1 MSFPPGLICTTSL
14 RGAGVPHVFLLIC
27 AQYYFSSM
35 KDYCGIM
42 WYVQRVVYYNTTV
55 ACSSN
60 NTVKVY
66 SFEYLLPVQVY
77 LVKLTERAKS
87 LHKRQVWLVNI
98 EEIEIEGTLK

>member
-1 MSFPPGLICTTSL
+1 
-14 RGAGVPHVFLLIC
+14 
-27 AQYYFSSM
+27 M

-87 LHKRQVWLVNI
+87 LHKRLVNV